1 MAGTAVLLQN
11 SNPIIFKTIN
21 LRVMRTFT
29 FSLFI
34 FLLLASGSKLMAQ
47 DEMKPP
53 PPIQN
58 ETFEMALGE
67 WVSEPYTMLG
77 FNITQDRN
85 KIYMAHNGQFMV
97 VEVDA
102 TMGDGSNYT
111 ATIFCTLDGEGNL
124 KGWAFDTW
132 GYYGRVDYTGSVL
145 GNVMTLSGS
154 NEFTS
159 ETRVITIEKDR
170 MIHNVDFTVKLPT
183 GDMNEKL
190 EITYNR
196 K

>member
-1 MAGTAVLLQN
+1 
-11 SNPIIFKTIN
+11 
-21 LRVMRTFT
+21 MRTIT
-29 FSLFI
+29 LF
-34 FLLLASGSKLMAQ
+34 FFFVVLCFSGSKLMAQ
-47 DEMKPP
+47 DEMQSP

-67 WVSEPYTMLG
+67 WVSEPYTMMG
-77 FNITQDRN
+77 FNITQDQN

-97 VEVDA
+97 VEVNA

-111 ATIFCTLDGEGNL
+111 ATIFCTLDGEGNV
-124 KGWAFDTW
+124 KAWAFDTW
-132 GYYGRVDYTGSVL
+132 GYYGRMDYTGSVK

-159 ETRVITIEKDR
+159 ESRVITIEKDK
-170 MIHNVDFTVKLPT
+170 MIHNVDFTLKLPT
-183 GDMNEKL
+183 GEMTESM